1 MGRITVIEKGVSGRC
16 SDHAKK
22 SIPPDYSRISGGPLP
37 LWLFPLAFF
46 AGIAF
51 TYIVNFIHYIYYGTK
66 QYSLWMHLVSDFSK
80 ALPFLIAF
88 IALAA
93 IIVLSKYFLTK
104 IATDKTVHV
113 KIQTAKKEAE
123 EIIQAARET
132 RVLPRFAQNYNTFV

>member
-1 MGRITVIEKGVSGRC
+1 
-16 SDHAKK
+16 
-22 SIPPDYSRISGGPLP
+22 
-37 LWLFPLAFF
+37 
-46 AGIAF
+46 
-51 TYIVNFIHYIYYGTK
+51 
-66 QYSLWMHLVSDFSK
+66 MHLVSDFSK